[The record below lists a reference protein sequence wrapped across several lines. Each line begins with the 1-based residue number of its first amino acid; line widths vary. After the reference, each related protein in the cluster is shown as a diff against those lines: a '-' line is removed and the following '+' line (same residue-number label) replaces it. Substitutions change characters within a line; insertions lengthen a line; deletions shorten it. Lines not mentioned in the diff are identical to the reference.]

1 MKEYPVFVPFEG
13 EALASVVTVP
23 DGDPQGLVL
32 LVTGTGAPRSHRFQL
47 WARVARGLAEH
58 GVASVRMDRLGIG
71 DSGGRLP
78 ESTFG
83 QPPKEQALAV
93 ARFAMRAVGVD
104 RFAVA
109 GNCSGSAVA
118 MAVAADAPECAGA
131 VCILPRL
138 LEPSG
143 VNRMVID
150 ARHSGLADMVRRNR
164 LLRALTKPVRGRKG
178 RPTELVRVSMPQAL
192 AHGRLLFIF
201 SREDTDSFN
210 DKSVNTLTRVTRS
223 LSTSHRD
230 RFEVRILP
238 HGPLTGFESVEAQ
251 QVVLDALVGWLPG
264 CFPTPARSAQRAD
277 AAPH

>member
-1 MKEYPVFVPFEG
+1 MREFPVFVPFEG
-13 EALASVVTVP
+13 DAVASVVTVP
-23 DGDPQGLVL
+23 DDDPRGLVL

-83 QPPKEQALAV
+83 QPPKDQGLAV
-93 ARFAMRAVGVD
+93 VRFAMRAVGVD

-118 MAVAADAPECAGA
+118 MAVSAEAADCVGA

-143 VNRMVID
+143 VNRMVIG
-150 ARHSGLADMVRRNR
+150 ARHSGVAEMVRGNR
-164 LLRALTKPVRGRKG
+164 ALRALAKPVRGRRG
-178 RPTELVRVSMPQAL
+178 RPTELVRVSMPRAL
-192 AHGRLLFIF
+192 AHGRLLFVF
-201 SREDTDSFN
+201 SREDTDSYN
-210 DKSVNTLTRVTRS
+210 DKSVVTLTRVIRS
-223 LSTSHRD
+223 LSASNRD
-230 RFEVRILP
+230 RFQVRILP
-238 HGPLTGFESVEAQ
+238 HGPLTGFESVQAQ

-264 CFPTPARSAQRAD
+264 CFGAAARSAERAD
-277 AAPH
+277 VAPR